1 MPALRHSFKCFNV
14 VSQFIFDMQITHR
27 QIDVFRAVMTAG
39 GSVTDAAALLHT
51 SQPTVS
57 RELARLEQL
66 LGYALFERLR
76 GRLKATARALALFDE
91 VQRSFQ
97 SLDRVTERAGQLA
110 RAEGLQ
116 LSVLCLPALSHALL
130 PGATAALLARHP
142 EARVAI
148 TPQESPL
155 LEEWMSAQRF
165 DLGLTEQT
173 ITPPGTSS
181 TPLLA
186 LDEVCVLPEGHPLL
200 AKTVLM
206 PEDFAGQD
214 FVSLSADDPYRMQ
227 LDAIFAAQSVERWA
241 RVETHSAVAVC
252 AMVSAGLGLAI
263 INPLTALAC
272 AGPDLHL
279 RRFGVSVPFRVN
291 LLTPQYR
298 PAQPLVADLIECLT
312 GKAALIQQRLET
324 TLG

>member
-1 MPALRHSFKCFNV
+1 MPSVKHSFKCFNIV
-14 VSQFIFDMQITHR
+14 NSFIIDMQITHR
-27 QIDVFRAVMTAG
+27 HIDVFRAVMTTS
-39 GSVTDAAALLHT
+39 GSVTEAAALLHT

-57 RELARLEQL
+57 RELARLEQV

-76 GRLKATARALALFDE
+76 GRLKATARALA
-91 VQRSFQ
+91 RHPAA
-97 SLDRVTERAGQLA
+97 RVT
-110 RAEGLQ
+110 
-116 LSVLCLPALSHALL
+116 
-130 PGATAALLARHP
+130 
-142 EARVAI
+142 I

-165 DLGLTEQT
+165 DMGLTEQT
-173 ITPPGTSS
+173 ATPPGTRS

-186 LDEVCVLPEGHPLL
+186 LDEVCVLPEGHALL

-227 LDAIFAAQSVERWA
+227 LDTIFSAEGIARRA

-263 INPLTALAC
+263 VNPLTALAC
-272 AGPDLHL
+272 AGPSLHL

-291 LLTPQYR
+291 VLTPQYR
-298 PAQPLVADLIECLT
+298 PVQPLVADLIECLAA
-312 GKAALIQQRLET
+312 KAALIQKQLER
-324 TLG
+324 TLA